1 MPPKCGHEN
10 DRIGNRLTTTHYFK
24 HVQEYDRRVSALD

>member
-10 DRIGNRLTTTHYFK
+10 DIIGNRLTTTHYFK